1 MYKWFSFQLG
11 GTQPLLDNCSWNLLV
26 NICQLGDMQT
36 HSWDFFFLFLK
47 SVLLELFWWTFLG
60 EDMVSSSPL
69 LSGPDVQANDEKY
82 EARNDKIE
90 EIKIYI

>member
-1 MYKWFSFQLG
+1 
-11 GTQPLLDNCSWNLLV
+11 
-26 NICQLGDMQT
+26 
-36 HSWDFFFLFLK
+36 
-47 SVLLELFWWTFLG
+47 
-60 EDMVSSSPL
+60 MVSSSPL